1 MIEYRQIKIQ
11 KPDNEES
18 RKVSGYACVF
28 NSSSRDIGFIE
39 TVSDMAITEDTILR
53 SDVFATLNHNPERV
67 LARCKY
73 GSGSLQLSVDERGL
87 RYEYEAPHTALGD
100 EVIEAIRRGDLTDA
114 SFAFTIDAEDPDAQ
128 KWEKRADGTYVRTI
142 YKIAQLYDISNVWTG
157 AYAEAS
163 SEIRSNT
170 IQDYSEEINKLENM
184 IKEQEELRAE
194 EKTEDVEKE
203 TKSESKPEDE
213 EKETKSEANPED
225 EDKETKS
232 ENTEDPKSEQKS
244 EDEPEKEQKSED
256 EDKQE
261 KEENDDNKQ
270 NRSNDKDKNIEVKKM
285 VEKRFSLIDAI
296 NDVANNR
303 PLDNIASKVNEIGTQ
318 EMRSTGLSFGGQ
330 IQIPTSELR
339 AAVTVAAEGEDVVAT
354 DLYDIVGPLRAKNV
368 LVQAGADFLTG
379 LVGDV
384 QIPIMSATN
393 VNWAGETAG
402 ATDGAPE
409 FTNVTLSPK
418 RLTAYVEISKQL
430 LAQHSVAVENKIRE
444 DIIKAINSKLE
455 ATILGSS
462 AGSTTQPAGIFYD
475 ATPTV
480 ITGIDGIAEV
490 EGAVEEANVF
500 GDNLKW
506 IINPKF
512 KAALR
517 GMAKGENIAQSL
529 YENDE
534 IDGTPALSTSNVG
547 SKLGVYGSFSD
558 LAIGQWGSIDL
569 TVDPYTQAKNGKVVL
584 VINAFFDAKVVRPE
598 AFGFATTATV
608 HSHMNE

>member
-1 MIEYRQIKIQ
+1 
-11 KPDNEES
+11 
-18 RKVSGYACVF
+18 
-28 NSSSRDIGFIE
+28 
-39 TVSDMAITEDTILR
+39 
-53 SDVFATLNHNPERV
+53 
-67 LARCKY
+67 
-73 GSGSLQLSVDERGL
+73 
-87 RYEYEAPHTALGD
+87 
-100 EVIEAIRRGDLTDA
+100 
-114 SFAFTIDAEDPDAQ
+114 
-128 KWEKRADGTYVRTI
+128 
-142 YKIAQLYDISNVWTG
+142 
-157 AYAEAS
+157 
-163 SEIRSNT
+163 
-170 IQDYSEEINKLENM
+170 M
-184 IKEQEELRAE
+184 IKEKEQELRSA
-194 EKTEDVEKE
+194 
-203 TKSESKPEDE
+203 EDE
-213 EKETKSEANPED
+213 EKVDKKSEDAKED
-225 EDKETKS
+225 VKEEDNKEVEKKEDPKAEDKEKEEKS
-232 ENTEDPKSEQKS
+232 EGNPDDKKEEKS
-244 EDEPEKEQKSED
+244 EDNPDDKKEEKSEGNPED

-261 KEENDDNKQ
+261 KEDDKED
-270 NRSNDKDKNIEVKKM
+270 RSNDKNKNIEVKKM

-402 ATDGAPE
+402 AADGAPE

-490 EGAVEEANVF
+490 EGDVEEANVF

-517 GMAKGENIAQSL
+517 GMAKGQNIAQSL
-529 YENDE
+529 YENGE

-547 SKLGVYGSFSD
+547 TKLGVYGDFGS

-569 TVDPYTQAKNGKVVL
+569 TVDPYTQAKNGKIVL

-598 AFGFATTATV
+598 AFGFATTAT
-608 HSHMNE
+608 E